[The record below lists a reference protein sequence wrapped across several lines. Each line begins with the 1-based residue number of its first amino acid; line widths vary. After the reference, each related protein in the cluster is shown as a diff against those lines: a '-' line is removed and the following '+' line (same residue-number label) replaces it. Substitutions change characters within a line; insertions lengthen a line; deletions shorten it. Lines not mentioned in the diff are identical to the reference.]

1 MEQSADL
8 KEHMLRAYEAI
19 AKGDSSSFERHLSRQ
34 DGVLV
39 IGTDPQ
45 EWWTGQADIMQVLR
59 SQEVRVSP

>member
-45 EWWTGQADIMQVLR
+45 E
-59 SQEVRVSP
+59 

>member
-8 KEHMLRAYEAI
+8 RELMLRAYEAYT
-19 AKGDSSSFERHLSRQ
+19 KGDLSFIESHLSSQ
-34 DGVLV
+34 DDVLV

-45 EWWTGQADIMQVLR
+45 EWWTGQADIMQVFR

>member
-1 MEQSADL
+1 MEQSAEL

-19 AKGDSSSFERHLSRQ
+19 AKGEISERHLSRQ
-34 DGVLV
+34 DGILV